1 MKPIYSI
8 IVFLCCFVL
17 QNSAQP
23 FYLDENG
30 ITVKCENCH
39 PGDTGT
45 VNGILYEAVDSSLLA
60 KRLDEGANLTILCTS
75 LVTDMGML
83 FLGMTEFNQD
93 IGSWDVSNV
102 NSLWGTFWAAASFDQ
117 DIGNWDVSSVTDMSY
132 MFHNAEIFN
141 QDIGDWDVSNVTD
154 MHCMFSGDSLNLDQT
169 KEEALYTKF
178 NQDIGN
184 WDVSNVTTMFQMF
197 SYNSAFNQDI
207 GDWDVSRVRNMQLMF
222 QNNSA
227 FDQDIGDWDVSNVT
241 RMADMFVGA
250 TSFNQ
255 NIGSWYI
262 ESVVNMDSMFF
273 KAASFNQDISSWDV
287 SDVEEMDYMFYG
299 AKSFNKDLSGW
310 CVQNITRE
318 PVAFAANSPLQ
329 AEFYPVWGTCPGM
342 DTTSTDTTT
351 TDTTSTLVHNLSKE
365 QFVLYPNPTHSC
377 VTLDAKESILGV
389 IEIHRLNG
397 QIIYRRPITSTT
409 QQIDISSYAKGIYF
423 VTIRSD
429 AWVGTE
435 KLVKY

>member
-1 MKPIYSI
+1 M
-8 IVFLCCFVL
+8 
-17 QNSAQP
+17 
-23 FYLDENG
+23 DR
-30 ITVKCENCH
+30 
-39 PGDTGT
+39 
-45 VNGILYEAVDSSLLA
+45 SLLEQ
-60 KRLDEGANLTILCTS
+60 RRDEGADLTILCTS

-102 NSLWGTFWAAASFDQ
+102 
-117 DIGNWDVSSVTDMSY
+117 VDMSY

-141 QDIGDWDVSNVTD
+141 QDIGD
-154 MHCMFSGDSLNLDQT
+154 
-169 KEEALYTKF
+169 
-178 NQDIGN
+178 

-207 GDWDVSRVRNMQLMF
+207 GDWDVSSVTDITLMF
-222 QNNSA
+222 QRNTA

-255 NIGSWYI
+255 DIGSWYI
-262 ESVVNMDSMFF
+262 KSVVDMDSMFF

-287 SDVEEMDYMFYG
+287 SDIEEMDYMFYG
-299 AKSFNKDLSGW
+299 ARSFNKDLSGW
-310 CVQNITRE
+310 CVQNITSE
-318 PVAFAANSPLQ
+318 PKAFATNCPLQ
-329 AEFYPVWGTCPGM
+329 AEFYPVWGTCPEM
-342 DTTSTDTTT
+342 DTTT
-351 TDTTSTLVHNLSKE
+351 TDTISTLVHNLSKA
-365 QFVLYPNPTHSC
+365 QFDLYPNPTNTC
-377 VTLDAKESILGV
+377 INLDLKKSIRGI

-409 QQIDISSYAKGIYF
+409 QQIDIGRYAKGIYF

-429 AWVGTE
+429 AWVGSE